1 MMFRMDPLLLPWSK
15 PLQHVSTLVR
25 QFLFDLIFIME
36 NVVLLGIALN
46 SNIIELKVNYKLFIE
61 TRMITSKK
69 AKLISITRRL
79 NWLFRLNVNW
89 LLVAKELYKRLCL
102 SVGNVR
108 WFHLKKCRKF
118 AFLHSPI
125 TSRPFLYHLS
135 FLSLHFFISLLIH
148 KSLTI
153 SFKLFFYQ
161 RRKPRLSKLNTA
173 LTTNDLFYSGE
184 SCNLLDSFDGFST
197 RGSDT

>member
-79 NWLFRLNVNW
+79 NWLFRLRVN
-89 LLVAKELYKRLCL
+89 
-102 SVGNVR
+102 
-108 WFHLKKCRKF
+108 
-118 AFLHSPI
+118 
-125 TSRPFLYHLS
+125 
-135 FLSLHFFISLLIH
+135 
-148 KSLTI
+148 
-153 SFKLFFYQ
+153 
-161 RRKPRLSKLNTA
+161 
-173 LTTNDLFYSGE
+173 
-184 SCNLLDSFDGFST
+184 
-197 RGSDT
+197 

>member
-61 TRMITSKK
+61 TRMITSRK

-79 NWLFRLNVNW
+79 N
-89 LLVAKELYKRLCL
+89 
-102 SVGNVR
+102 
-108 WFHLKKCRKF
+108 
-118 AFLHSPI
+118 
-125 TSRPFLYHLS
+125 
-135 FLSLHFFISLLIH
+135 
-148 KSLTI
+148 
-153 SFKLFFYQ
+153 
-161 RRKPRLSKLNTA
+161 
-173 LTTNDLFYSGE
+173 
-184 SCNLLDSFDGFST
+184 
-197 RGSDT
+197 